1 MGKKKV
7 SLSEENLIPDDI
19 AVQQKILQESIR
31 AYYRKPP
38 YWLFEEYCNSS
49 KSAFE
54 RDLENRCIEVER
66 DGILTLL
73 AAIEALFK
81 VDFFER
87 VYSRKKGHLSRTFR
101 ELYKQQTNNRIG
113 LNAIFK
119 EWIDAENGSY
129 SKLINALQGAFKY
142 RHWLAHG
149 RYWVPKYGQKY
160 DFDSVYVLARETFEI
175 LNETDTSLD

>member
-1 MGKKKV
+1 V
-7 SLSEENLIPDDI
+7 N
-19 AVQQKILQESIR
+19 
-31 AYYRKPP
+31 
-38 YWLFEEYCNSS
+38 CTS
-49 KSAFE
+49 K
-54 RDLENRCIEVER
+54 
-66 DGILTLL
+66 
-73 AAIEALFK
+73 
-81 VDFFER
+81 
-87 VYSRKKGHLSRTFR
+87 
-101 ELYKQQTNNRIG
+101 QTNNRIG

-175 LNETDTSLD
+175 LNKTDTRLD